1 LGGLGIVRK
10 TVPILALAI
19 GLMLMASCSS
29 NDDPPKGA
37 ESQSIR
43 SSSKPVRI
51 VFLHHSTGQVV
62 LVGNTPKIVFKVTG
76 KGDVAKW
83 ISNYNRSNG
92 ASLRFEAVDFPT
104 GQNYEW
110 ANYPFDYHNIWV
122 RHAGAVP
129 YKGEPTLEMLTSKYD
144 VIVWKHCYP
153 VGEILA
159 DTGKPDVDS
168 KEKRLE
174 NYKAQYLDLRDKM
187 RSFPDTKFIVWTG
200 AALVKDGTTP
210 EQAAR
215 TRQFFDWVKSEWDE
229 PGDNIFLW
237 DFYELETE
245 GGLYLKDEYAKSRTD
260 SHPRSDF
267 GGRVAPLFGQRI
279 VSVVQGRGDAASLTG
294 ETD

>member
-1 LGGLGIVRK
+1 VRK
-10 TVPILALAI
+10 IVPILALAI
-19 GLMLMASCSS
+19 GFVLMTSCASNVNPSE
-29 NDDPPKGA
+29 DGA
-37 ESQSIR
+37 SQPTR
-43 SSSKPVRI
+43 SGSKPTRI

-62 LVGNTPKIVFKVTG
+62 LVGNTPKIVFRVTG

-83 ISNYNRSNG
+83 ISNYNRSNS
-92 ASLRFEAVDFPT
+92 ASLRFEAADFPT

-110 ANYPFDYHNIWV
+110 ANYPYDYHNIWV
-122 RHAGAVP
+122 KHAGDTP

-144 VIVWKHCYP
+144 VIIWKHCFP

-159 DTGKPDVDS
+159 DTGRPDADS
-168 KEKRLE
+168 REKRLE
-174 NYKAQYLDLRDKM
+174 NYKAQYLDLRAKM
-187 RSFPDTKFIVWTG
+187 RSFPNTKFIVWTG
-200 AALVKDGTTP
+200 AALVKDATTP

-215 TRQFFDWVKSEWDE
+215 TKQFFDWVKAEWDE

-245 GGLYLKDEYAKSRTD
+245 GGLYLKEEYAASRTD

-279 VSVVQGRGDAASLTG
+279 VNVIEGRGDATSLAG
-294 ETD
+294 EAD